1 MAETKLAEDLQ
12 IHAEG
17 SEKPNKFQKQLNNLD
32 FKKNG
37 VSFNDIVDI
46 MKTAI
51 ADVVELEIETSVFDA
66 YSSFR
71 DESQTAKPENR
82 LLTRINLI
90 DGDIK
95 NEVGSKFIGD
105 GPYAELREF
114 HLSQVKESREIIQK
128 NIESIQKLYEIL
140 MAMLKHSQ
148 NNQNS
153 QPSKRP

>member
-1 MAETKLAEDLQ
+1 
-12 IHAEG
+12 
-17 SEKPNKFQKQLNNLD
+17 
-32 FKKNG
+32 
-37 VSFNDIVDI
+37 
-46 MKTAI
+46 
-51 ADVVELEIETSVFDA
+51 
-66 YSSFR
+66 
-71 DESQTAKPENR
+71 
-82 LLTRINLI
+82 
-90 DGDIK
+90 
-95 NEVGSKFIGD
+95 KFIGD

>member
-66 YSSFR
+66 SSSFR

>member
-66 YSSFR
+66 SLSFT

>member
-66 YSSFR
+66 SSSFT